1 MNIIIVG
8 LGNIGETLA
17 YELNEP
23 GNNITVVDVNADKVR
38 DVAERCDVMGVV
50 GNGATYTT
58 QKEAGIH
65 TADLLIAVTNSDEL
79 NLLCCI
85 VAKKEGNCKT
95 IARIQNPIYTT
106 ETDYIK
112 DELGLE
118 MVINPVKEAAE
129 EIARV
134 LKFPSAIKIDTF
146 SGGKVEIMK
155 YRLPDGAQLCDM
167 AVRDVVAKMHCDILF
182 CTVERGE
189 EVYIAKGDLVFKGG
203 DIISLIASPKNAY
216 DFFKKAGLASH
227 PVKSVMVAGGGRI
240 THYLCEAMS
249 KSQASVKVIEKDPAL
264 CDKLCGIWK
273 NVSVINGDFSKKEIL
288 SEEGV
293 GNHDA
298 FVAVTSL
305 DEENI
310 ILSLFAKSE
319 GVPKLITK
327 INRPD
332 YDGVIRELKLDTT
345 IYPKNV
351 TSDKILAMVRG
362 LNNKNGNNVETL
374 YNLIPGKVE
383 ATEFKITEDTDIT
396 NKPLAELKF
405 KSGVLVCAILRDGE
419 VIIPRGSDMILV
431 GDSVI
436 IVSDTLALHDVTDV
450 LR

>member
-1 MNIIIVG
+1 
-8 LGNIGETLA
+8 
-17 YELNEP
+17 
-23 GNNITVVDVNADKVR
+23 
-38 DVAERCDVMGVV
+38 
-50 GNGATYTT
+50 
-58 QKEAGIH
+58 
-65 TADLLIAVTNSDEL
+65 
-79 NLLCCI
+79 
-85 VAKKEGNCKT
+85 
-95 IARIQNPIYTT
+95 
-106 ETDYIK
+106 
-112 DELGLE
+112 
-118 MVINPVKEAAE
+118 
-129 EIARV
+129 
-134 LKFPSAIKIDTF
+134 
-146 SGGKVEIMK
+146 MK

-293 GNHDA
+293 GCHDA

-383 ATEFKITEDTDIT
+383 ATEFKITEDTAIT

>member
-17 YELNEP
+17 YELNET
-23 GNNITVVDVNADKVR
+23 GNNITIVDINAEKVR
-38 DVAERCDVMGVV
+38 DVAERCDVMGIV

-65 TADLLIAVTNSDEL
+65 SADLLIAVTNSDEL

-106 ETDYIK
+106 ETAYIK

-118 MVINPVKEAAE
+118 MVINPDKEAAE

-134 LKFPSAIKIDTF
+134 LKFPSAMKIDTF
-146 SGGKVEIMK
+146 SGGKVELLK
-155 YRLPDGAQLCDM
+155 YRLPDDTLLCDM
-167 AVRDVVAKMHCDILF
+167 AVKDVVAKLHCDILF
-182 CTVERGE
+182 CTIERGE
-189 EVYIAKGDLVFKGG
+189 EVHIAKGAFVFRAG
-203 DIISLIASPKNAY
+203 DVISFIASPKNAY
-216 DFFKKAGLASH
+216 DFFKKAGLHTHA
-227 PVKSVMVAGGGRI
+227 VKDVMVAGGGRI
-240 THYLCEAMS
+240 THYLCEAMN
-249 KSQASVKVIEKDPAL
+249 KSSVSIKVIEKDATL
-264 CDKLCGIWK
+264 CDKLTGLWK
-273 NVSVINGDFSKKEIL
+273 NVSVIHGDFAKKEIL
-288 SEEGV
+288 AEEGV
-293 GNHDA
+293 GNMGA
-298 FVAVTSL
+298 FVATTSV

-310 ILSLFAKSE
+310 ILTLFAKSE
-319 GVPKLITK
+319 GVSKLVTK

-332 YDGVIRELKLDTT
+332 YDGIIHELRLDTT
-345 IYPKNV
+345 IYPKSV

-362 LNNKNGNNVETL
+362 LKSKAGSNVETL

-383 ATEFKITEDTDIT
+383 ATEFKITESTVFTD
-396 NKPLAELKF
+396 KPLSELKF
-405 KSGVLVCAILRDGE
+405 KDGVLICAILRAGE
-419 VIIPRGSDMILV
+419 VIIPRGNDVIRQ

>member
-155 YRLPDGAQLCDM
+155 YRLPDGAQLCNM

-293 GNHDA
+293 GCHDA

-310 ILSLFAKSE
+310 ILSLFAKS
-319 GVPKLITK
+319 
-327 INRPD
+327 
-332 YDGVIRELKLDTT
+332 
-345 IYPKNV
+345 
-351 TSDKILAMVRG
+351 
-362 LNNKNGNNVETL
+362 
-374 YNLIPGKVE
+374 
-383 ATEFKITEDTDIT
+383 
-396 NKPLAELKF
+396 
-405 KSGVLVCAILRDGE
+405 
-419 VIIPRGSDMILV
+419 
-431 GDSVI
+431 
-436 IVSDTLALHDVTDV
+436 
-450 LR
+450 